1 MKRFGVF
8 VFPAGL
14 VLYLT
19 AAAFGQAVVEHTTA
33 TAAGTAGAAAG
44 GQGVSKSIGGI
55 LGNLS
60 KTLEKVKNSDAPQE
74 TAGPTQIVA
83 PTAPARGNV
92 ETARE
97 AGAPTPAEPAVRK
110 PVRPEFIKIGMA
122 RTELV
127 KRVGSP
133 FMKTSRVDS
142 ADFFETYYFN
152 AEEDIVVVTLREGRV
167 TDISPPPVVAES
179 KQNMA
184 PKNPAP

>member
-8 VFPAGL
+8 VFTAAV
-14 VLYLT
+14 VLFLT
-19 AAAFGQAVVEHTTA
+19 ATAFGQAIVEHTTA

-55 LGNLS
+55 LGNLG
-60 KTLEKVKNSDAPQE
+60 KTLEKVKNPDASQE
-74 TAGPTQIVA
+74 SAGPTQMVT
-83 PTAPARGNV
+83 PTAPARNTV

-97 AGAPTPAEPAVRK
+97 AGAPAETPVRK

-133 FMKTSRVDS
+133 FMKTSRVDG

-167 TDISPPPVVAES
+167 TDISPPPVIAES
-179 KQNMA
+179 KRSVTSRT
-184 PKNPAP
+184 PAP